1 MGLLNKNMIGVQFDS
16 DEICLAQYSGNSIR
30 LYSERMPEDL
40 VRNDQIVSQETFAE
54 FVRDIRKK
62 GRFTGSACS
71 LVLPFTV
78 SYFRAVSMPPM
89 SDSQLKLNLPYEFK
103 DFVGNDSFKYNFD
116 YAVRSIDYD
125 DNGQATNMELMAAA
139 APKEALDNYAY
150 VLKKAGLKLKK
161 AIPTEMAM
169 LNVARHAVIKG
180 AVLDAEEC
188 ICNIGMSAT
197 TLSIIKNGELS
208 AFKVIDIGCEQAD
221 SIIANIYGIDKYLAA
236 SYRNTNYENVLDS
249 EEFGTIYERLA
260 VEITKTINF
269 FRYENPDSQLGS
281 ITWTGSCGWLGD
293 RLNGSIN
300 YLDFKQRSV
309 IDWLPESVEDEEV
322 AARCMLAIGAV
333 STDD

>member
-1 MGLLNKNMIGVQFDS
+1 MIGVQFDS
-16 DEICLAQYSGNSIR
+16 DEICLSQYSGNSIR

-54 FVRDIRKK
+54 FVKDIKKK
-62 GRFTGSACS
+62 GHFTGSACS
-71 LVLPFTV
+71 MVLPFSV
-78 SYFRAVSMPPM
+78 AYFRAVSMPPM
-89 SDSQLKLNLPYEFK
+89 SDSQLRLNLPYEFK

-125 DNGQATNMELMAAA
+125 ENGQPTNMELMAAA

-169 LNVARHAVIKG
+169 LNIARHAVLKG
-180 AVLDAEEC
+180 AELNVEEC
-188 ICNIGMSAT
+188 ICSIGMNAT

-221 SIIANIYGIDKYLAA
+221 NAIAEIYGIDKYLAA

-249 EEFGTIYERLA
+249 EQCSAVYERLG

-269 FRYENPDSQLGS
+269 FRYENPDSQLET
-281 ITWTGSCGWLGD
+281 ITWAGNCGWLGD
-293 RLNGSIN
+293 RLNGS
-300 YLDFKQRSV
+300 LDYVGFKRRDV
-309 IDWLPESVEDEEV
+309 KDWLPEIVDDEDM

-333 STDD
+333 STND